1 MIIRKEVNVPA
12 KYFLNGGFYKLI
24 SWDFGVV
31 FEQIAVQNE
40 MKKSPVE
47 ISIGEAGEQKRAM
60 RRKPVA
66 FDSVPKDDER

>member
-1 MIIRKEVNVPA
+1 M
-12 KYFLNGGFYKLI
+12 I

-47 ISIGEAGEQKRAM
+47 ISIGEAGEQKLAM

-66 FDSVPKDDER
+66 FDSVP